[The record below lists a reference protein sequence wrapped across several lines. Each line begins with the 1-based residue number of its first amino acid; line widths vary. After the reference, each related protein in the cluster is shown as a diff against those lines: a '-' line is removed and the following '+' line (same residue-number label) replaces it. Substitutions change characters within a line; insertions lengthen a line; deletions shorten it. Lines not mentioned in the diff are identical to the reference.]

1 MFGYIEWGSCSQTRR
16 SAAVERESS
25 LTCYFHRVQ
34 ICRRERTPKMLLRHR
49 AANAAKWLSR
59 MGVSRAVF
67 PEQFSFLDVFSRRGI
82 FPIDLLPLY
91 RAIAAKL
98 ADSVMKSRGLSNR
111 TAVLA
116 LYGRKM
122 SSELER
128 AVTELCIH
136 NRYVM
141 LDAPDPEGKLC
152 RRLRREYGV
161 SLVLTENADQLMS
174 ADLLILFDSR
184 EDLMEESVEKI
195 LPLYPGAELPVPVL
209 CLPGQK
215 IPDDCCRPQFF
226 AALYELGVIRPGQL
240 EVSACA
246 FPEKNG
252 DSGLA

>member
-1 MFGYIEWGSCSQTRR
+1 MFGYIEWGSSPFRR
-16 SAAVERESS
+16 NAPVEREFS
-25 LTCYFHRVQ
+25 LTRYFHCVQ
-34 ICRRERTPKMLLRHR
+34 ICRRERTPELLLRHR
-49 AANAAKWLSR
+49 AANAAKRLSR
-59 MGVSRAVF
+59 MGVSQAVF
-67 PEQFSFLDVFSRRGI
+67 PEQFSFQNIFSRRGI

-91 RAIAAKL
+91 RSVTAKL

-116 LYGRKM
+116 LYGRTM

-161 SLVLTENADQLMS
+161 SLVLTENANQLMS

-184 EDLMEESVEKI
+184 EDLGEENAEKI
-195 LPLYPGAELPVPVL
+195 LPLYPGAELPVPEL

-215 IPDDCCRPQFF
+215 IPNDCCRPQFF

-252 DSGLA
+252 DSGPA